1 MESQHGHSMTEQT
14 ISKPSRF
21 ASLPA
26 LLTVSV
32 FTRLIVNT
40 ATQLFNPF
48 LPVIAAGLGAD
59 VAALGRLTSLRS
71 AMGLF
76 APLFD
81 HWAAG
86 WGYRRIM
93 RLELLLAAVG
103 LLLIG
108 GSVQWWMAVVGMAL
122 LGLGISTFVPTLRT
136 YLSFQLPYAQRARG
150 FGILEYS
157 WALSGIVGLF
167 FMGKLMDV
175 AGWRAPF
182 VVLALLVLVAWA
194 IFAGLPP
201 TGQVTGSPTPPSA
214 PVTKGWWLR
223 TRAFF
228 TLASNRTSAWG
239 AIVAGALASFGAF
252 HLFSVYGA
260 WLSDQYGLQASQ
272 LGTVALVLGCA
283 DLCGSVA
290 VSLITDRI
298 GKRRGTLIGLA
309 GALLGF
315 ALLPVVEQTLVVT
328 VVVLAAARAFF
339 EFGIVS
345 HISLVS
351 EQVPSQRGKVVTLA
365 FTCTLLGQTLSGFT
379 APFAYLH
386 YGVWGLGWVTAP
398 LIALSV
404 LLVVLWVKEVEV

>member
-1 MESQHGHSMTEQT
+1 MTEQT
-14 ISKPSRF
+14 ISKQSRL
-21 ASLPA
+21 ATLPA

-48 LPVIAAGLGAD
+48 LPVIAAGLGTD
-59 VAALGRLTSLRS
+59 VVMLGRLLGLRS

-81 HWAAG
+81 TWAAR

-93 RLELLLAAVG
+93 RLELLLTVAG
-103 LLLIG
+103 LLLVG
-108 GSVQWWMAVVGMAL
+108 GSVRWWMTVLGMAL

-167 FMGKLMDV
+167 LMGKLIAV

-182 VVLALLVLVAWA
+182 VVLAVLVLLAWL
-194 IFAGLPP
+194 IFGELPP
-201 TGQVTGSPTPPSA
+201 TSQTTDPASKAKAAQTAGLGA
-214 PVTKGWWLR
+214 RL
-223 TRAFF
+223 RAFF
-228 TLASNRTSAWG
+228 TLASNRLSAWS
-239 AIVAGALASFGAF
+239 AIMAGALASYGTF

-260 WLSDQYGLQASQ
+260 WLSAEYGLQPSQ

-298 GKRRGTLIGLA
+298 GKRRGTLIGLT

-315 ALLPVVEQTLVVT
+315 ALLPLVNYTLLLT
-328 VVVLAAARAFF
+328 VAVLAVGRAFF

-351 EQVPSQRGKVVTLA
+351 EQVPTQRGKVVTLS
-365 FTCTLLGQTLSGFT
+365 FTCGLVGNTLSSLSGP
-379 APFAYLH
+379 AAYLR
-386 YGVWGLGWVTAP
+386 YGAWGLGWVTAAA
-398 LIALSV
+398 IALSL
-404 LLVVLWVKEVEV
+404 LLVVAWVKDVEV